1 MIDDGDENIKAKNTE
16 NSVIKKLINKLKS
29 EANELENELNFLE
42 KIVLK

>member
-1 MIDDGDENIKAKNTE
+1 MIDDGDENIKAKNTK
-16 NSVIKKLINKLKS
+16 NSIIKKLINKLKS